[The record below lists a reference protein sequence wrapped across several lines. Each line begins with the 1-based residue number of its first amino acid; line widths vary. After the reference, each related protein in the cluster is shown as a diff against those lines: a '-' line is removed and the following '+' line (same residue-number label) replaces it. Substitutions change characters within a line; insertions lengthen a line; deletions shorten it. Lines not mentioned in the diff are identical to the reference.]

1 MPKRGSR
8 RLAKKA
14 STRSHKKRSAP
25 NVFVADARAEEETPE
40 AARAATVPEPA
51 AREAV
56 AGPARAA
63 RPGRPPARP
72 RAVRGQQVR
81 ARSEVFTHYLPQE
94 LRKIGILSAGM
105 LATLIVLTVF
115 LG

>member
-14 STRSHKKRSAP
+14 STRSRKKPSSP
-25 NVFVADARAEEETPE
+25 NVFVADTRAEGETTE
-40 AARAATVPEPA
+40 AARALTPSEPA
-51 AREAV
+51 APEAV

-63 RPGRPPARP
+63 RSGRPPARA
-72 RAVRGQQVR
+72 RAARGQQVR

-94 LRKIGILSAGM
+94 LRKIGILTAGM

>member
-1 MPKRGSR
+1 M
-8 RLAKKA
+8 
-14 STRSHKKRSAP
+14 
-25 NVFVADARAEEETPE
+25 FVADARAEGETPE
-40 AARAATVPEPA
+40 AARAATAPEPA

-56 AGPARAA
+56 ARPARAA